1 MWFAVWAV
9 AANATALP
17 MDFVDTELP
26 SHSTEDSYRYPGPR
40 RPPPRYRPPPR
51 PRAPEEPEQKVSVTV
66 AASGLR
72 HPLIDAAVEA
82 RLGKKF
88 SLGVI
93 GGLGGWDGDLHYE
106 VGLQGRGYV
115 LGDFDV
121 GLALGLEGRYADI
134 GLLGMEG
141 PALGVGPIVAAKFTF
156 PIPIV
161 LEAQAGVSYLQ
172 GDGWGGLGGIVR
184 VGAGYSF

>member
-1 MWFAVWAV
+1 MWIALWAV
-9 AANATALP
+9 TAHAMDLP
-17 MDFVDTELP
+17 TEGPESGPLSEP
-26 SHSTEDSYRYPGPR
+26 TEDSYRYPGPR
-40 RPPPRYRPPPR
+40 RPPPHYRPPPR
-51 PRAPEEPEQKVSVTV
+51 PRAPEEPEQKLSVTV

-72 HPLIDAAVEA
+72 HPLIDAAVEG

-93 GGLGGWDGDLHYE
+93 GGMGGWDGDFHYE

-115 LGDFDV
+115 VGDFDV

-156 PIPIV
+156 PVPIV
-161 LEAQAGVSYLQ
+161 IEAQAGVSYLQ